1 MPEISRVVI
10 VGASLAGLRAAGAL
24 RRAKFDGEITL
35 IGAEPHLPYDRPPLS
50 KQILVGKWAP
60 EKAALSAPAD
70 FEKQRIDLK
79 LGVRATALDTAGK
92 AVVLEGGERVPY
104 DAIIIATGASPRKL
118 RGTPEGL
125 GGIHTLRTMEDALA
139 IRAAMEQGARVA
151 VVGAGFIGAE
161 VAAAA
166 RERGLETTVVEV
178 FSQPLERAL
187 GARIGAAAA
196 KVHRDHGVDL
206 RLGVGVAGFEGSGRV
221 ERVVLENG
229 DRIAADLVVVG
240 IGVVPETGW
249 LEDSGLTL
257 RDGVV
262 CDATLNAGV
271 PGVYAVGDLCRW
283 YNQLF
288 EQEMR
293 LEHWTNAV
301 EQGMA
306 AARNIVA
313 GPGAARPY
321 AAVPYVW
328 SDQYD
333 LSIQTVGYT
342 AGHDE
347 VAVKHGSL
355 ETGELVALY
364 GRQGRLVAAVGF
376 NMPRELN
383 DYRRLIAERAT
394 MEAGLAHVIEDDE
407 DE

>member
-24 RRAKFDGEITL
+24 RRAKFEGEIVL
-35 IGAEPHLPYDRPPLS
+35 IGAEHHLPYDRPPLS
-50 KQILVGKWAP
+50 KQVLVGKWAP
-60 EKAALSAPAD
+60 ERAALATAAD
-70 FEKQRIDLK
+70 FEKLAVELK
-79 LGVRATALDTAGK
+79 LGQRATALDTAGRFV
-92 AVVLEGGERVPY
+92 ALEGGERVHY
-104 DAIIIATGASPRKL
+104 DAVIIATGATPRSL
-118 RGTPEGL
+118 RGTPPL
-125 GGIHTLRTMEDALA
+125 AGIHTLRTLDDSLA
-139 IRAAMEQGARVA
+139 IRSAMEAGARVA
-151 VVGAGFIGAE
+151 VVGAGFIGCE

-166 RERGLETTVVEV
+166 RERGLATTVVEV

-196 KVHRDHGVDL
+196 KLHRERGVDL
-206 RLGVGVAGFEGSGRV
+206 RLGVGVAGFEGTGRV
-221 ERVVLENG
+221 ERVVLDNG
-229 DRIAADLVVVG
+229 SKVEADLVVVG
-240 IGVVPETGW
+240 IGVAPETSW
-249 LEDSGLTL
+249 LEGSGLTL

-262 CDATLNAGV
+262 CDATLNAGL
-271 PGVYAVGDLCRW
+271 PGVYAAGDLCRW
-283 YNQLF
+283 HNELF
-288 EQEMR
+288 DQEMR

-313 GPGAARPY
+313 GPEAAKPY

-355 ETGELVALY
+355 ESGTFVALY
-364 GRQGRLVAAVGF
+364 GRQGRLVAAAGF
-376 NMPRELN
+376 SMPRELN
-383 DYRRLIAERAT
+383 DYRRLIANRAT
-394 MEAGLAHVIEDDE
+394 MGDGLAHVIEDDE
-407 DE
+407 